1 MKRVAS
7 SVLFGAA
14 AACFAVNLRASPAW
28 LFVVVACVSVFWS
41 AKKVRTGAAQTA
53 KRLLYFFL
61 AGTVGL
67 GWLLVVFPIL
77 SAQEVHTWAVRLGYP
92 LSALGSFF
100 LLTGRGASP
109 WAGVIPAAF
118 GLLVV
123 SSFDLGA
130 GTHGFLVVA
139 GLAGFV
145 YLAADVA
152 SLRGERR
159 LGRSLL
165 VGGFGVCCAAIAS
178 FIVLILPWTQG
189 KVEETMIAIYTPESG
204 GVDGQHQTRLGDLRS
219 LKLSKKIVMRVW
231 SERPQK
237 LRSGVFVYFNG
248 SQWRRDRA
256 SMRMLEPSAP
266 ATLGPRDRQFL
277 ETLPGTDFVPMPERM
292 EGQRLIETKVVR
304 VDGGGLATPGGTRL
318 VHAPVDLVSVDRAG
332 VVLPPDRSRV
342 RLYGVLHEVNHQ
354 RTQEG
359 PREPAELAASLQLP
373 DNLDPRMVELAE
385 EIAGGAPT
393 AEVAVERVVA
403 HLRESY
409 QYSLDVGQIDR
420 QDPLA
425 DFLFNKE
432 RGWCEYFA
440 GAAAVLLRTQG
451 IPTRYVKG
459 FNVIGSQRK
468 GDYYLVREWDRHAW
482 IEAYIE
488 GKGWLE
494 YDPTPAA
501 EFDSLHAGLDTG
513 PFADAMEWMRARFAI
528 LYVELR
534 HLEWSR
540 WGGAVGWML
549 AFAVVG
555 YGAVRLAGF
564 RRSGKK
570 VARPR
575 ASAPSTGLEPL
586 IRELDRRATDLGF
599 PRGKAEAP
607 LEYWSSAR
615 GHVPAELRDAGL
627 RIVKSFYRARF
638 GGARLLPEE
647 IQALEKD
654 LKSIANG

>member
-1 MKRVAS
+1 
-7 SVLFGAA
+7 
-14 AACFAVNLRASPAW
+14 
-28 LFVVVACVSVFWS
+28 
-41 AKKVRTGAAQTA
+41 
-53 KRLLYFFL
+53 
-61 AGTVGL
+61 
-67 GWLLVVFPIL
+67 
-77 SAQEVHTWAVRLGYP
+77 
-92 LSALGSFF
+92 
-100 LLTGRGASP
+100 
-109 WAGVIPAAF
+109 
-118 GLLVV
+118 
-123 SSFDLGA
+123 
-130 GTHGFLVVA
+130 
-139 GLAGFV
+139 
-145 YLAADVA
+145 
-152 SLRGERR
+152 
-159 LGRSLL
+159 
-165 VGGFGVCCAAIAS
+165 
-178 FIVLILPWTQG
+178 
-189 KVEETMIAIYTPESG
+189 
-204 GVDGQHQTRLGDLRS
+204 
-219 LKLSKKIVMRVW
+219 
-231 SERPQK
+231 
-237 LRSGVFVYFNG
+237 
-248 SQWRRDRA
+248 
-256 SMRMLEPSAP
+256 
-266 ATLGPRDRQFL
+266 
-277 ETLPGTDFVPMPERM
+277 
-292 EGQRLIETKVVR
+292 
-304 VDGGGLATPGGTRL
+304 
-318 VHAPVDLVSVDRAG
+318 
-332 VVLPPDRSRV
+332 
-342 RLYGVLHEVNHQ
+342 
-354 RTQEG
+354 
-359 PREPAELAASLQLP
+359 
-373 DNLDPRMVELAE
+373 MVELAE

-468 GDYYLVREWDRHAW
+468 GDYYLVREWDRRAW

-501 EFDSLHAGLDTG
+501 EYDSLHAGLDKG
-513 PFADAMEWMRARFAI
+513 PFADAMEWMRVRFAS

-534 HLEWSR
+534 HFEWSR
-540 WGGAVGWML
+540 WGGAVGWLL
-549 AFAVVG
+549 AFTVVG
-555 YGAVRLAGF
+555 YGAVRLARF
-564 RRSGKK
+564 RRSDKL

-586 IRELDRRATDLGF
+586 IRELDRRAVDLGF

-654 LKSIANG
+654 LKSVANG